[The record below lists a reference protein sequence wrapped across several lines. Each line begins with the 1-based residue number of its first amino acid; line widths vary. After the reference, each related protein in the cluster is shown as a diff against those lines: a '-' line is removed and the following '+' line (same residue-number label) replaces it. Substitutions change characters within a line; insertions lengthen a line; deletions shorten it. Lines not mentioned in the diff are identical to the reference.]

1 MEQDYTVVV
10 LGSGIAG
17 SITALALQQLG
28 IKTLVVER
36 GSHPRFAIGEST
48 LPTTTFL
55 LRHFAERFRIP
66 ELAEI
71 CSYEGL
77 SKHRCTA
84 WPKQIF
90 WFGIHR
96 ENEALQPRHETVNEA
111 LLAPLGPD
119 VHMLRADVDAF
130 LVSLFAQY
138 GVDYIERAEVT
149 RFRADAD
156 GVTLDLR
163 TGTKDARVNAQ
174 FVVDATGHASALSK
188 ELGLRDD
195 EARLL
200 TDTRSIFGHFR
211 GVKDLDEAL
220 GARNPSM
227 RFRRSAGTMH
237 HCFAGG
243 WFWVIPFDDGVT
255 SIGLQLDRRKFPL
268 DPSISAEQELD
279 AFIGRFPDV
288 RAHLG
293 GMTPIRPLVR
303 TDRVQFTS
311 SAILSERF
319 IATPHAAAFV
329 EPLFS
334 TGIMLTLSFIDRFVP
349 AALAA
354 HADNDWRIERFRFI
368 ETLLAAEIGQ
378 IDLLVD
384 GTIQA
389 FRDYDLFK
397 QYWRAWV
404 IGTIVQYGCCI
415 LSGGATR
422 ECPMLY
428 GAGIE
433 AFAKDLKSMHE
444 LVCTAGA
451 DPTTLARSVQ
461 AIIDPWWQKLVAPIT
476 WTIGDF
482 SLDSPDSVNVVTEP
496 LKINGIRQF
505 FVGLIEAYRLSNP
518 MQNGANVN
526 AWIAAAM
533 LDFQRHI
540 TAYGQS
546 NPDSADLQRA
556 RERIFAQAHP
566 DVFDYR
572 RVVGHPA

>member
-77 SKHRCTA
+77 NKHRCVA

-90 WFGIHR
+90 WFGVHR
-96 ENEALQPRHETVNEA
+96 EGEALPARHESINEA

-130 LVSLFAQY
+130 LVSLFAKY
-138 GVDYIERAEVT
+138 GVDYVEHAEVS
-149 RFRADAD
+149 RFQADAD
-156 GVTLDLR
+156 GVTLDVR
-163 TGTKDARVNAQ
+163 TGGKEARVNAQ
-174 FVVDATGHASALSK
+174 FVVDATGHGSALSK
-188 ELGLRDD
+188 QLGLRDD

-200 TDTRSIFGHFR
+200 TNTRSIFGHFR

-220 GARNPSM
+220 GERNPSM

-237 HCFAGG
+237 HCFPGG

-255 SIGLQLDRRKFPL
+255 SVGLQLDRRTFPL
-268 DPSISAEQELD
+268 DTSISAGQELD
-279 AFIGRFPDV
+279 AFIRRFPDV
-288 RAHLG
+288 ARHLG
-293 GMTPIRPLVR
+293 DMTPIRTLVR

-311 SAILSERF
+311 RTILSERF

-334 TGIMLTLSFIDRFVP
+334 TGIMLTLSFIDRFIP

-354 HADNDWRIERFRFI
+354 YTDKDWRIERFRFI
-368 ETLLAAEIGQ
+368 DELLSAEIGQ

-422 ECPMLY
+422 ERPMLY
-428 GAGIE
+428 GAGID
-433 AFAKDLKSMHE
+433 AFAGDLKSMHD
-444 LVCTAGA
+444 LVCMTDA
-451 DPTTLARSVQ
+451 DPAVLARSVQ
-461 AIIDPWWQKLVAPIT
+461 ELIDPWWQKLVAPIT

-482 SLDSPDSVNVVTEP
+482 SLGSPDSVNVVTEP
-496 LKINGIRQF
+496 LEMSGIRQF
-505 FVGLIEAYRLSNP
+505 FATLIEAYRLSNP
-518 MQNGANVN
+518 LRKGASLN
-526 AWIAAAM
+526 AWIAVAM

-540 TAYGQS
+540 ATYGQANS
-546 NPDSADLQRA
+546 ASADFQKA

-572 RVVGHPA
+572 RAVGQPA